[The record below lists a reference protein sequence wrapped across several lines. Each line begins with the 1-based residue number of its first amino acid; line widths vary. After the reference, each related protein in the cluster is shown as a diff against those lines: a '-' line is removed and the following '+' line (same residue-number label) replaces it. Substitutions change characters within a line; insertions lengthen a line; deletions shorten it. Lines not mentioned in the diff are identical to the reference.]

1 MGSVTPLEVRRRK
14 RRWRWFVIGEKVK
27 AEARKE
33 PRAKKES
40 MVPANRYELIQPGTV
55 QQHGTVRYE
64 IDYSSSAV

>member
-1 MGSVTPLEVRRRK
+1 MKT
-14 RRWRWFVIGEKVK
+14 
-27 AEARKE
+27 EARKE

-40 MVPANRYELIQPGTV
+40 MVSANRYELIQPGTV